1 MRLLNLLYLFLLA
14 ACLGTS
20 ASGETVY
27 FLVGEISPSHNDSY
41 VLPLNDPYDI
51 AYARDLVEYGAYTT
65 PETSAGIVV
74 AAVGR
79 WDPNNGINKNRDY
92 LQQGI
97 PAWSWYVTE
106 FYGFAEFTIEVCDA
120 WPTYVEENLDVW
132 LEQVGQICFWAYTV
146 VAELG
151 TDLEPWN
158 CDLTVDGIVDP
169 NDLAWFTSHWLDS
182 GCGHRYY
189 CEGTDIDGGGEV
201 DFYDFAVFARNWLWQ
216 K

>member
-1 MRLLNLLYLFLLA
+1 M
-14 ACLGTS
+14 
-20 ASGETVY
+20 
-27 FLVGEISPSHNDSY
+27 
-41 VLPLNDPYDI
+41 
-51 AYARDLVEYGAYTT
+51 
-65 PETSAGIVV
+65 
-74 AAVGR
+74 
-79 WDPNNGINKNRDY
+79 
-92 LQQGI
+92 
-97 PAWSWYVTE
+97 TE